1 MKSISRNLKNI
12 LFSLFTAHPI
22 RKKSKHLSDLS
33 DNSEDSEL
41 HGGGPQQLHHHLSI
55 SQIFGNSTG
64 NF

>member
-1 MKSISRNLKNI
+1 MI
-12 LFSLFTAHPI
+12 LFFLFITAHPI

-41 HGGGPQQLHHHLSI
+41 HSGHQLHHHLSI

-64 NF
+64 MKNSMQVFVL

>member
-1 MKSISRNLKNI
+1 MI
-12 LFSLFTAHPI
+12 LFFLFITAHPI

-41 HGGGPQQLHHHLSI
+41 HGGPQQLHHHLSI

-64 NF
+64 FQNNYFLLTLF